1 MVTKVLPPQAVPLPG
16 FQVFRHI
23 WLWGTVYLQ
32 TTAVGLLCLYF
43 KSEEPPPHP
52 FRTAQD

>member
-1 MVTKVLPPQAVPLPG
+1 MVKKVSPLQAVPLPG

-23 WLWGTVYLQ
+23 CLWGTVYLQ
-32 TTAVGLLCLYF
+32 TAAVGLLCLYF
-43 KSEEPPPHP
+43 KSEEPPPHS